1 MKDYNHFFGESV
13 HVWRFCELV
22 SGGHIKRLLYHNK
35 IYFPGDREKTGLSLP
50 L

>member
-1 MKDYNHFFGESV
+1 MKAHNLFFTKPVHF
-13 HVWRFCELV
+13 WRFSELV
-22 SGGHIKRLLYHNK
+22 SGGQIKRLLYHNK